1 LKTIVEESERISDI
15 VRSLLNFARPS
26 NMPAGKCKVNETCR
40 RTLRIFGGQMAR
52 RGIQVTMELDESE
65 PEAAIDTGEL
75 QQVILNMLL
84 NAMQAMPDG
93 GHLGI
98 QTRVSRDMVEIAITD
113 TGIGIAPENLQK
125 VFNPFFTTKEVG
137 KGTGLGLSV
146 SFDIIEKHGG
156 TVKVESQLGRGTAFT
171 IVLPMNGVE

>member
-1 LKTIVEESERISDI
+1 
-15 VRSLLNFARPS
+15 
-26 NMPAGKCKVNETCR
+26 
-40 RTLRIFGGQMAR
+40 MAR
-52 RGIQVTMELDESE
+52 RGIQVSLDLDESD

-93 GHLGI
+93 GHLRIETGM
-98 QTRVSRDMVEIAITD
+98 SRDMVEITITD
-113 TGIGIAPENLQK
+113 TGIGIAPEDIRK
-125 VFNPFFTTKEVG
+125 VFDPFFTTKEVG

-156 TVKVESQLGRGTAFT
+156 TIKVESQLDKGTAFT
-171 IVLPMNGVE
+171 ITLPMNGVE

>member
-1 LKTIVEESERISDI
+1 MKDVYKR
-15 VRSLLNFARPS
+15 
-26 NMPAGKCKVNETCR
+26 
-40 RTLRIFGGQMAR
+40 
-52 RGIQVTMELDESE
+52 QV
-65 PEAAIDTGEL
+65 
-75 QQVILNMLL
+75 
-84 NAMQAMPDG
+84 QAMPDG

-171 IVLPMNGVE
+171 IVLPMNCLLYTSSVLDRIMSKACSPLVAVTTLCPS

>member
-1 LKTIVEESERISDI
+1 ME
-15 VRSLLNFARPS
+15 
-26 NMPAGKCKVNETCR
+26 
-40 RTLRIFGGQMAR
+40 R
-52 RGIQVTMELDESE
+52 RGIQVSVKLDESE
-65 PEAAIDTGEL
+65 PEAAIETGEL

-84 NAMQAMPDG
+84 NAVQAMPDG
-93 GHLGI
+93 GCLGI
-98 QTRVSRDMVEIAITD
+98 QTRVSRDVVEIAITD
-113 TGIGIAPENLQK
+113 TGVGIAPENLRK

-156 TVKVESQLGRGTAFT
+156 TVKFESQLGRGTAFT

>member
-1 LKTIVEESERISDI
+1 
-15 VRSLLNFARPS
+15 
-26 NMPAGKCKVNETCR
+26 
-40 RTLRIFGGQMAR
+40 MAR

-75 QQVILNMLL
+75 QQVILNMVL

-98 QTRVSRDMVEIAITD
+98 QTHVSRDMVEIAITD

>member
-1 LKTIVEESERISDI
+1 MT
-15 VRSLLNFARPS
+15 
-26 NMPAGKCKVNETCR
+26 
-40 RTLRIFGGQMAR
+40 R
-52 RGIQVTMELDESE
+52 RGIQVSMELDESQ
-65 PEAAIDTGEL
+65 PEAVIDTGEL

-93 GHLGI
+93 GDLGI
-98 QTRVSRDMVEIAITD
+98 QTRVSGDGVEITITD
-113 TGIGIAPENLQK
+113 TGIGIAPENLHK

-146 SFDIIEKHGG
+146 SFNIIEKHGG
-156 TVKVESQLGRGTAFT
+156 TIRAESQPGKGTAFT

>member
-1 LKTIVEESERISDI
+1 MS
-15 VRSLLNFARPS
+15 
-26 NMPAGKCKVNETCR
+26 
-40 RTLRIFGGQMAR
+40 R

-156 TVKVESQLGRGTAFT
+156 TVKIESQLGRGTAFT

>member
-1 LKTIVEESERISDI
+1 MGETVFCPPFKPT
-15 VRSLLNFARPS
+15 LLWPFVTAK
-26 NMPAGKCKVNETCR
+26 MA
-40 RTLRIFGGQMAR
+40 QMAR
-52 RGIQVTMELDESE
+52 RGIQVTTELDESE
-65 PEAAIDTGEL
+65 PEALIDTGEL

-84 NAMQAMPDG
+84 NAVQAMPDG

-98 QTRVSRDMVEIAITD
+98 QTLVSRDTVEIAITD
-113 TGIGIAPENLQK
+113 TGIGIAQENLRK